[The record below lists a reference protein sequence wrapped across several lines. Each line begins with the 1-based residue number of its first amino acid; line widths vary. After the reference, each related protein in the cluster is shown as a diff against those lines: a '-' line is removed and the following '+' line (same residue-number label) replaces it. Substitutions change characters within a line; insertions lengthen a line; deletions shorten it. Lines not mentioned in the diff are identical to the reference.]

1 MTIQLPD
8 EPQNNQT
15 FVLGDVV
22 YRYNSS
28 KTRWE
33 IVENGLDGT
42 AGISV
47 SPLFEREGMAG
58 TIQGLTIEGIDYNF
72 PSEDHG
78 IVGLVAGAERTVTT
92 NDIVVDV
99 DRAFLYVGT
108 ATLSLS
114 QDNFD
119 VNAPG
124 ANFVEVTG
132 GGVTSWNDL
141 TDRPFTGVNLVQAD
155 YNGDDTNPNRRSGG
169 FGGLRVQNNLLEVD
183 TNNLPLEGFGNI
195 AGVFNEAGVNGRS
208 DGDVMRWRPDPSNTQ
223 WGGLWTIEELPTAE
237 DMVSTIP
244 VVDYTREDFALNEV
258 VRSSNSIYVVTNV
271 ALANATD
278 DVDNADSGF
287 FRVGNFDTTHSIF
300 YNVPPG
306 NPQTLTTGAFEFQ
319 EGDTIFLFDPNDLA
333 NIELYRIRNITDGL
347 RVTAEVPA
355 TDDDPLIPQMI
366 VAGNISFPLNDPTA
380 LDRFRAVMADRA
392 VRGDRNPFELINF
405 DAATTDGYVVND
417 LVIAANRIYRRNGTA
432 YPASTVPNDARALA
446 IAASPETGLGST
458 YWEELSAD
466 FNLWN
471 PNTRYNTG
479 SIVISNNVV
488 YRRNETAA
496 PTQADSTARP
506 ETRTGEDASEATL
519 WVPLTS
525 GAVDWTFG
533 ISYGENAV
541 VYDGASF
548 YRRNDTAYA
557 NAAARNIAPASTDT
571 PPGSTYWTAI
581 NTGSSGAG
589 TGTEIITAVN
599 ADGTTGRIDAEH
611 VQFLDSQTL
620 SGTERLQIPNA
631 SFGVRAP
638 NLVTFNESQP
648 DLQNRNVLVG
658 INRLNNTLFGTRI
671 PTFRTGLNNTDPAI
685 GHVSFRSDN
694 NASSPPLDDNRRQIR
709 FQRGLPEGTDDV
721 VMNTTALGGGVNAD
735 QDTLTFQA
743 QGRIF
748 ANNGDAA
755 RSRGQIALRVPAVG
769 FQGISDSPAVRF
781 VQQANAE
788 RGNAIIDSNNITVDL
803 QFNNNIT
810 RLGQVPFEA
819 IPQGSVSAAASG
831 ITLGGLIGVGAN
843 QIDFAAGTDT
853 SSIVTGVTR
862 LSNLEASQ
870 FSEPPT
876 AAQAASIALVS
887 SIDTANNRITLA
899 GDRPAGWFPGDS
911 LNIITE
917 AAFAPVYVPSI
928 GRFVYSSQAG
938 GSVTTTTV
946 FPSSTTYSDN
956 YRIATGDDAGDYV
969 IQIIVAP
976 SANNINV
983 GLQARLRRILAA
995 NVASTDGT
1003 EVADNFAGFTGSPPN
1018 APDGTSWNAQGDIV
1032 LNTST
1037 MLGTIETWRAYFALN
1052 AENPTTGLGRFFT

>member
-78 IVGLVAGAERTVTT
+78 IVGLVAGATRTVTT

-99 DRAFLYVGT
+99 DRAFLYVGA
-108 ATLSLS
+108 ATLNLS

-169 FGGLRVQNNLLEVD
+169 FGGLRVQNDLLEVD

-432 YPASTVPNDARALA
+432 YPLATAPNDARALA
-446 IAASPETGLGST
+446 IAANPVTGLGST

-496 PTQADSTARP
+496 TSQADSAARP

-557 NAAARNIAPASTDT
+557 DAAARGIAPASTDT

-581 NTGSSGAG
+581 STGSSGAG
-589 TGTEIITAVN
+589 TGTEIITAIN
-599 ADGTTGRIDAEH
+599 ADGTAGNIDVEH
-611 VQFLDSQTL
+611 IEFLGILNENLTIETAAFSPGVAFNATPTQPVVFDQTH
-620 SGTERLQIPNA
+620 I
-631 SFGVRAP
+631 
-638 NLVTFNESQP
+638 
-648 DLQNRNVLVG
+648 VG
-658 INRLNNTLFGTRI
+658 IEPTSGELFRSKI
-671 PTFRTGLNNTDPAI
+671 PTYGTGTTNTDPGI
-685 GHVSFRSDN
+685 GHISFRNSTGA
-694 NASSPPLDDNRRQIR
+694 NAT
-709 FQRGLPEGTDDV
+709 GTDDRR
-721 VMNTTALGGGVNAD
+721 
-735 QDTLTFQA
+735 TLTFRQQLQNNPTVVANTDITLSTSSLAGFVTDNTLSFQA
-743 QGRIF
+743 QGRITPAS
-748 ANNGDAA
+748 ANVPASRRGTVNLTLSPSTFEGNSTAPAA
-755 RSRGQIALRVPAVG
+755 RYVAGAFDTPSLTQP
-769 FQGISDSPAVRF
+769 
-781 VQQANAE
+781 
-788 RGNAIIDSNNITVDL
+788 VDL
-803 QFNNNIT
+803 QFNSN
-810 RLGQVPFEA
+810 LVGMGQVPLSS
-819 IPQGSVSAAASG
+819 IPQGTVTAAAA
-831 ITLGGLIGVGAN
+831 GLTIQPLAGVDAN
-843 QIDFAAGTDT
+843 QFQYQTGADV
-853 SSIVTGVTR
+853 SSIVVGVTR
-862 LSNLEASQ
+862 LSNLSQ
-870 FSEPPT
+870 AEFSDPPT
-876 AAQAASIALVS
+876 DTQEATIALVI
-887 SIDTANNRITLA
+887 SIDTATRIVTLA
-899 GDRPAGWFPGDS
+899 ADRPSTWDDGDS
-911 LNIITE
+911 LNIISE
-917 AAFAPVYVPSI
+917 PAFALVFVPSI
-928 GRFVYSSQAG
+928 GRFVYSGEAG
-938 GSVTTTTV
+938 GTVTTTNV
-946 FPSSTTYSDN
+946 FVPGTTYSDN
-956 YRIATGDDAGDYV
+956 YRITTGDDAGDYV
-969 IQIIVAP
+969 VQIIVTP
-976 SANNINV
+976 SATNVNV
-983 GLQARLRRILAA
+983 GIQARLRRVLAA
-995 NVASTDGT
+995 NVASTSGT

-1018 APDGTSWNAQGDIV
+1018 APDGTAWDTQGDVI

-1037 MLGTIETWRAYFALN
+1037 TVATIDQWRAYFALN
-1052 AENPTTGLGRFFT
+1052 ATNTTTGLGRFFT

>member
-8 EPQNNQT
+8 TPNNNQT

-78 IVGLVAGAERTVTT
+78 IVGLVSGAERTVTT
-92 NDIVVDV
+92 NDIVVDGS
-99 DRAFLYVGT
+99 RAFLYVGT

-114 QDNFD
+114 RDNFD

-132 GGVTSWNDL
+132 GAAGVSSWNDL

-195 AGVFNEAGVNGRS
+195 AGVFNEVGVNGRS

-417 LVIAANRIYRRNGTA
+417 VVIAVNRIYRRNGTA
-432 YPASTVPNDARALA
+432 YPTGADRAPA
-446 IAASPETGLGST
+446 IAAEPQTAAGST

-466 FNLWN
+466 FNIWDVN
-471 PNTRYNTG
+471 ARYSTG
-479 SIVISNNVV
+479 DIVISNNAV
-488 YRRNETAA
+488 YRRNETGGGF
-496 PTQADSTARP
+496 ADNQARP
-506 ETRTGEDASEATL
+506 EDRAGE
-519 WVPLTS
+519 V
-525 GAVDWTFG
+525 
-533 ISYGENAV
+533 
-541 VYDGASF
+541 DGA
-548 YRRNDTAYA
+548 
-557 NAAARNIAPASTDT
+557 
-571 PPGSTYWTAI
+571 
-581 NTGSSGAG
+581 
-589 TGTEIITAVN
+589 AVLW
-599 ADGTTGRIDAEH
+599 E
-611 VQFLDSQTL
+611 
-620 SGTERLQIPNA
+620 P
-631 SFGVRAP
+631 
-638 NLVTFNESQP
+638 
-648 DLQNRNVLVG
+648 
-658 INRLNNTLFGTRI
+658 
-671 PTFRTGLNNTDPAI
+671 
-685 GHVSFRSDN
+685 
-694 NASSPPLDDNRRQIR
+694 
-709 FQRGLPEGTDDV
+709 
-721 VMNTTALGGGVNAD
+721 
-735 QDTLTFQA
+735 
-743 QGRIF
+743 
-748 ANNGDAA
+748 
-755 RSRGQIALRVPAVG
+755 
-769 FQGISDSPAVRF
+769 
-781 VQQANAE
+781 
-788 RGNAIIDSNNITVDL
+788 SN
-803 QFNNNIT
+803 F
-810 RLGQVPFEA
+810 
-819 IPQGSVSAAASG
+819 
-831 ITLGGLIGVGAN
+831 
-843 QIDFAAGTDT
+843 
-853 SSIVTGVTR
+853 
-862 LSNLEASQ
+862 
-870 FSEPPT
+870 
-876 AAQAASIALVS
+876 
-887 SIDTANNRITLA
+887 
-899 GDRPAGWFPGDS
+899 
-911 LNIITE
+911 
-917 AAFAPVYVPSI
+917 
-928 GRFVYSSQAG
+928 
-938 GSVTTTTV
+938 
-946 FPSSTTYSDN
+946 
-956 YRIATGDDAGDYV
+956 
-969 IQIIVAP
+969 
-976 SANNINV
+976 
-983 GLQARLRRILAA
+983 
-995 NVASTDGT
+995 
-1003 EVADNFAGFTGSPPN
+1003 
-1018 APDGTSWNAQGDIV
+1018 
-1032 LNTST
+1032 
-1037 MLGTIETWRAYFALN
+1037 
-1052 AENPTTGLGRFFT
+1052 